1 MYEQHFGLK
10 QLPFT
15 LTPNTSLFYGL
26 PPHYEAIQ
34 TVLSAISM
42 GEGVI
47 KVTGEIGT
55 GKTLVCRMLMSQ
67 LPMNV
72 ELLYL
77 PNPVMNGRELRQA
90 LAKELWLEQEGDS
103 TALTE
108 LIHEKL
114 IDIQAEGK
122 SAVVFI
128 DEAQALS
135 DEALETLRLFGNLE
149 TDYTKLL
156 QIVLFGQPELDQRL
170 QQHHLRQLRQRITFS
185 VKLRSLNVNEA
196 VAYITY
202 RMKESG
208 AQVNLFTLTQ
218 MKAVWRA
225 SSGVPRLINQICHK
239 ALLISFA
246 EQLDKVSKKAVFN
259 AILDTTDTIK
269 PKYYF
274 PKFWGWRA
282 L

>member
-156 QIVLFGQPELDQRL
+156 QIVLFGQPELDERL

>member
-15 LTPNTSLFYGL
+15 LTPNTSLFHGL

-90 LAKELWLEQEGDS
+90 LAKELWLEQEGDG

-128 DEAQALS
+128 DEAQVLS

-156 QIVLFGQPELDQRL
+156 QIVLFGQPELDERL
-170 QQHHLRQLRQRITFS
+170 QQYHLRQLRQRITFS
-185 VKLRSLNVNEA
+185 AKLRSLNVNEA

-208 AQVNLFTLTQ
+208 AQVNPFTLSQ

-239 ALLISFA
+239 ALLISFS
-246 EQLDKVSKKAVFN
+246 EKLDKVSKKAVFN
-259 AILDTTDTIK
+259 AIIDTTDTIK
-269 PKYYF
+269 PKHYL